1 MNVIEAVA
9 ISSVVTGVIT
19 GILSSF
25 GTIAALKV
33 HITYLRE
40 TLSRHDTRLTDVER
54 NQRALRDD
62 APGNHC

>member
-62 APGNHC
+62 APINHC

>member
-62 APGNHC
+62 APVNHC